1 MWHERTTWYTS
12 GMRWILG
19 LAAVAVLATASV
31 STATPA
37 APPAGAACRP
47 TLTDGAGPFGRGLPP
62 RRARIGAGHVL
73 TGVILSELDC
83 RPIAG
88 AAVQFWQSDGKGR
101 YTRASS
107 ATVITNRA
115 GRFRF
120 EGPFP
125 ASYEGRTPHIH
136 MRVSARLHETLL
148 TRYEPARGSRR
159 GTLRLVLI
167 SEAL

>member
-1 MWHERTTWYTS
+1 MLRL
-12 GMRWILG
+12 LG
-19 LAAVAVLATASV
+19 LVAMLAAIVIPGVPANGASGG
-31 STATPA
+31 
-37 APPAGAACRP
+37 APCRP
-47 TLTDGAGPFGRGLPP
+47 TLNDGFGPFGRGLPP
-62 RRARIGAGHVL
+62 RRAKIGTGHVL

-83 RPIAG
+83 RPITG
-88 AAVQFWQSDGKGR
+88 AAVQFWQSNRRGR

-125 ASYEGRTPHIH
+125 ASYEGRSPHIH

-148 TRYEPARGSRR
+148 FRYEPAKGSRR
-159 GTLRLVLI
+159 GTLRLVLV